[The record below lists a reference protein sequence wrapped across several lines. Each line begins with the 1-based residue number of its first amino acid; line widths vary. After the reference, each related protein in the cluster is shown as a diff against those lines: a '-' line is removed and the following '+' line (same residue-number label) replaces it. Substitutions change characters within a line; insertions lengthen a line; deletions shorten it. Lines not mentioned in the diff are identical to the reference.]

1 MIVETLE
8 ILIGGLCVGLA
19 SSVTVGPVAVLCI
32 QRTLSRGYLSG
43 IFSGLGV
50 AVADT
55 LMAIMAF
62 TLYALL
68 KEYIDEY
75 NTIIMSCGGIFVII
89 VGIFIFFKNPVPQVR
104 KNRTGKSALWQDFG
118 SMFGFT
124 LANFAIII
132 PYVLAFFTMFN
143 IELASSDMPAE
154 TPAPATESVMVA
166 ESETTPESDVV
177 EYDNAVA
184 ATYTLNTVDSAAE
197 EAPKAEVVSEP
208 KAEDV
213 KANSAVVAN
222 TPKIPYMARNILILA
237 GFLAGAML
245 WWVALTSI
253 INLFRRNFQPRHLIT
268 INRIAGIIISA
279 LGTYTLLSVIID
291 L

>member
-1 MIVETLE
+1 MIVEIIQ
-8 ILIGGLCVGLA
+8 ILIGGLLVGLA

-55 LMAIMAF
+55 LMAILAF

-75 NTIIMSCGGIFVII
+75 KTIIMLCGGIFVIV

-104 KNRTGKSALWQDFG
+104 KNRTDKNELWQDFA

-132 PYVLAFFTMFN
+132 PYILTFFTMFN
-143 IELASSDMPAE
+143 IELSSSVEVADANIVAIDDYYDSDAVSHSDE
-154 TPAPATESVMVA
+154 HKATDFHNIFEQ
-166 ESETTPESDVV
+166 V
-177 EYDNAVA
+177 EQKM
-184 ATYTLNTVDSAAE
+184 TE
-197 EAPKAEVVSEP
+197 EAEQRAE
-208 KAEDV
+208 AENRV
-213 KANSAVVAN
+213 Y
-222 TPKIPYMARNILILA
+222 KIPRMIRNVVILG
-237 GFLAGAML
+237 GFLLGAMV
-245 WWVALTSI
+245 WWVSLTSL
-253 INLFRRNFQPRHLIT
+253 INLFRRDFRPRHLIM

-279 LGTYTLLSVIID
+279 LGVYTLISVIID

>member
-43 IFSGLGV
+43 ILSGLGV

-75 NTIIMSCGGIFVII
+75 NTIIMSCGGIFVIV

-143 IELASSDMPAE
+143 IELASSDMTIESNESTTECVAAAE
-154 TPAPATESVMVA
+154 AVVTPEGDMLDYSEEAALVAEAEAIESVTEEAAVEEAIAESEVVA
-166 ESETTPESDVV
+166 ES
-177 EYDNAVA
+177 NIK
-184 ATYTLNTVDSAAE
+184 ATIMH
-197 EAPKAEVVSEP
+197 
-208 KAEDV
+208 
-213 KANSAVVAN
+213 
-222 TPKIPYMARNILILA
+222 KIPYMVRNILVLV

-245 WWVALTSI
+245 WWVALTFI
-253 INLFRRNFQPRHLIT
+253 INLFRRNFQPRHLVT

>member
-1 MIVETLE
+1 MIVETIE

-43 IFSGLGV
+43 ILSGLGV

-68 KEYIDEY
+68 KDYIDEY
-75 NTIIMSCGGIFVII
+75 NTVIMSCGGIFVII

-143 IELASSDMPAE
+143 IELASSDMVIE
-154 TPAPATESVMVA
+154 SNEPATESIVVA
-166 ESETTPESDVV
+166 EAEDTEATTEDDTLDYSEEAALVAEAEATDSVIEDVAVEEAVV
-177 EYDNAVA
+177 EESNREAAVMHK
-184 ATYTLNTVDSAAE
+184 V
-197 EAPKAEVVSEP
+197 
-208 KAEDV
+208 
-213 KANSAVVAN
+213 
-222 TPKIPYMARNILILA
+222 PYMVRNTLVLV

-253 INLFRRNFQPRHLIT
+253 INLFRRDFQPRHLIT
-268 INRIAGIIISA
+268 INRIAGIIIST
-279 LGTYTLLSVIID
+279 LGIYTLLSVIINV
-291 L
+291 

>member
-1 MIVETLE
+1 MIVDIVDIIK

-50 AVADT
+50 ASADT
-55 LMAIMAF
+55 LMAILAF

-68 KEYIDEY
+68 KSYIDEY
-75 NTIIMSCGGIFVII
+75 NSIIMLCGGIFVII

-104 KNRTGKSALWQDFG
+104 KNRTGKNALWQDFA

-132 PYVLAFFTMFN
+132 PYILAFFTMFN
-143 IELASSDMPAE
+143 ID
-154 TPAPATESVMVA
+154 
-166 ESETTPESDVV
+166 
-177 EYDNAVA
+177 
-184 ATYTLNTVDSAAE
+184 
-197 EAPKAEVVSEP
+197 
-208 KAEDV
+208 
-213 KANSAVVAN
+213 
-222 TPKIPYMARNILILA
+222 
-237 GFLAGAML
+237 LAGADPVDVQPVEAVAYDGTEGVEESML
-245 WWVALTSI
+245 SYGAESAVEGEQSMEDDGIKLPKMVRNMLIVGGFLLGAMTWWVGLTSL
-253 INLFRRNFQPRHLIT
+253 INLFRRDFRPRHLIT

-279 LGTYTLLSVIID
+279 LGIYTLLSVIINF
-291 L
+291 

>member
-1 MIVETLE
+1 MIVETIE

-43 IFSGLGV
+43 ILSGLGV

-68 KEYIDEY
+68 KDYIDEY
-75 NTIIMSCGGIFVII
+75 NTVIMSCGGIFVII

-143 IELASSDMPAE
+143 IELASSDMVIE
-154 TPAPATESVMVA
+154 SNEPATESIVVA
-166 ESETTPESDVV
+166 EAEDTEATTEDDTLDYSEEAALVAEAETTDSVIEDVAVEEAVV
-177 EYDNAVA
+177 EESNREAAVMHK
-184 ATYTLNTVDSAAE
+184 V
-197 EAPKAEVVSEP
+197 
-208 KAEDV
+208 
-213 KANSAVVAN
+213 
-222 TPKIPYMARNILILA
+222 PYMVRNILVLV

-253 INLFRRNFQPRHLIT
+253 INLFRRDFQPRHLIT
-268 INRIAGIIISA
+268 INRIAGIIIST
-279 LGTYTLLSVIID
+279 LGIYTLLSVIINV
-291 L
+291 

>member
-43 IFSGLGV
+43 ILSGLGV

-75 NTIIMSCGGIFVII
+75 NTIIMSCGGIFVIV

-104 KNRTGKSALWQDFG
+104 KNRTGKNALWQDFG

-143 IELASSDMPAE
+143 IELASSDMPIE
-154 TPAPATESVMVA
+154 SNESTTECVVATEAVVMPEGDMLDYSEEAVLVAEAEAIESVTEEAAAEETVA
-166 ESETTPESDVV
+166 ESE
-177 EYDNAVA
+177 
-184 ATYTLNTVDSAAE
+184 
-197 EAPKAEVVSEP
+197 
-208 KAEDV
+208 
-213 KANSAVVAN
+213 VVAESN
-222 TPKIPYMARNILILA
+222 IKATIMHKIPYMVRNILVLV

-245 WWVALTSI
+245 WWVALTFI
-253 INLFRRNFQPRHLIT
+253 INLFRRNFQPRHLVT

>member
-32 QRTLSRGYLSG
+32 QRTLSKGYLSG
-43 IFSGLGV
+43 ILSGLGV

-68 KEYIDEY
+68 KEYIDTY

-89 VGIFIFFKNPVPQVR
+89 VGIFIFLKNPVPQVR
-104 KNRTGKSALWQDFG
+104 KNRTGKTALWQDFG

-143 IELASSDMPAE
+143 IELAGSD
-154 TPAPATESVMVA
+154 TPTQSPEPITESVMVA
-166 ESETTPESDVV
+166 EAEATAEGDVL
-177 EYDNAVA
+177 EYDNEAPMALAEVQQANEDSMAVA
-184 ATYTLNTVDSAAE
+184 PE
-197 EAPKAEVVSEP
+197 AEVV
-208 KAEDV
+208 AEGD
-213 KANSAVVAN
+213 AVITAA
-222 TPKIPYMARNILILA
+222 PKIPYMVRNILTLV
-237 GFLAGAML
+237 GFLAGAMV

-253 INLFRRNFQPRHLIT
+253 INLFRRNFQPQHLIT

>member
-43 IFSGLGV
+43 ILSGLGV

-75 NTIIMSCGGIFVII
+75 NTIIMSCGGIFVIV

-143 IELASSDMPAE
+143 IELASSDIPIESNEPSTECVVVTEAVVMPDGDMLDYSKEAALVAATE
-154 TPAPATESVMVA
+154 ATESVTEETVVEEAVA
-166 ESETTPESDVV
+166 ESE
-177 EYDNAVA
+177 
-184 ATYTLNTVDSAAE
+184 
-197 EAPKAEVVSEP
+197 
-208 KAEDV
+208 
-213 KANSAVVAN
+213 VVAQSN
-222 TPKIPYMARNILILA
+222 IKATIMHKIPYMVRNTLVLV

-253 INLFRRNFQPRHLIT
+253 INLFRRNFQPRHLVT